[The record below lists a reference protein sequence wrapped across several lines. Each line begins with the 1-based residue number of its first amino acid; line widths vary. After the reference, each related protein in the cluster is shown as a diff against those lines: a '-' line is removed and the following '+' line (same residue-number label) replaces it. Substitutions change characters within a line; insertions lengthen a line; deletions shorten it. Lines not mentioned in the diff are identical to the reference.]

1 MYDRTMDY
9 LKRRADKKRGMRD
22 HAQHSSSDYGYMG
35 HEYTQD
41 HARRRYDAAM
51 DRARRRRGRPR
62 SSDRTSGQDSHYGV
76 GHYIYNDPTSHEYV
90 PLMHPDYADH
100 DKEYE
105 KDLHEWTERLR
116 SKDRFGEDKYNIIMK
131 ARNMGA
137 KFDEYTEEEFYVI
150 YLMMVSDYGQIA
162 KEHHTFI
169 LMAKAFLEDDDI
181 AVSPSEKVC
190 KYLYEIVLDD

>member
-22 HAQHSSSDYGYMG
+22 RTQHNSSDYGYMG

-62 SSDRTSGQDSHYGV
+62 NSDKTSGQDSHYGV
-76 GHYIYNDPTSHEYV
+76 GHYIYDDPTNREYV

-162 KEHHTFI
+162 KEPHTFI

>member
-22 HAQHSSSDYGYMG
+22 RTQHSSSDYGYMK

-62 SSDRTSGQDSHYGV
+62 NSDKTSGQDRHYGV
-76 GHYIYNDPTSHEYV
+76 GHYIYDDPAGREYV

-162 KEHHTFI
+162 KEPHTFI

-181 AVSPSEKVC
+181 AVNPSEKVC

>member
-9 LKRRADKKRGMRD
+9 LKRRADKKRGMHDRV
-22 HAQHSSSDYGYMG
+22 QHSSSDYGYVG

-62 SSDRTSGQDSHYGV
+62 NSDKTSGQDSHYGV
-76 GHYIYNDPTSHEYV
+76 GHYIYNDPNNHEYV

-131 ARNMGA
+131 ARSMGA

-162 KEHHTFI
+162 KEPHTFI
-169 LMAKAFLEDDDI
+169 LMAKAFLEDNDI